1 MAVQVMLSPH
11 LPGLVALPDGDGTR
25 QYCEDAE
32 DSIDHVPFRG
42 RLYEEGRMI
51 RALIN

>member
-1 MAVQVMLSPH
+1 MVMLSPH

-32 DSIDHVPFRG
+32 QGIDHVPIRG
-42 RLYEEGRMI
+42 RLCVEGRMT